1 MNVLIVG
8 AGAVGQVYGR
18 HLALGGAHV
27 YYFVREKYAA
37 ECRRGFTF
45 YPLDR
50 RKPRAAPVR
59 MSVAPGD
66 ILTRLDEV
74 EAITFDQV
82 YLCVASH
89 QLRGPWLGELAAV
102 IGDAT
107 VVSLQ
112 PGSEDR
118 DVILAA
124 VPAERLVS
132 GMITVISYHAPLAGE
147 TVPEPGMAYWFPP
160 LQPAP
165 FSGPRERTRAVVD
178 ALRAG
183 KQPAKIHRDVPAFV
197 RYPSALLMVL
207 LTALEREGWSFRQ
220 LAGSES
226 LRSVRA
232 ATLEAFAIIEAA
244 HGTRAPRLLRMIA
257 RPFFVRRIMT
267 AARWMMPL
275 DVETYFRVHF
285 TKVREQTRMF
295 MQAYIEQGTK
305 LGRPTDGLRALEDA
319 LDHRAPPGDG
329 DRRGVTAHRAGP

>member
-27 YYFVREKYAA
+27 YYFVREKYAD

-45 YPLDR
+45 YPLNR
-50 RKPRAAPVR
+50 RKPRAAPVQ

-66 ILTRLDEV
+66 ILTRVDEV
-74 EAITFDQV
+74 KAIAFDQV

-89 QLRGPWLGELAAV
+89 QLLGPWLGELAAA

-132 GMITVISYHAPLAGE
+132 GMITVVSYHAPLPGE

-165 FSGPRERTRAVVD
+165 FSGPKERTRAVVD

-183 KQPAKIHRDVPAFV
+183 KQPAKVHRDVPAFV

-220 LAGSES
+220 LARSATLG
-226 LRSVRA
+226 SVRP

-244 HGTRAPRLLRMIA
+244 HGTRAPRLLRMVA
-257 RPFFVRRIMT
+257 RPFWVRRIMT
-267 AARWMMPL
+267 GARWMMPL
-275 DVETYFRVHF
+275 PVETYFRVHF

-295 MQAYIEQGTK
+295 MQAYIDQGTK
-305 LGRPTDGLRALEDA
+305 LGRPTDGLRALEDS
-319 LDHRAPPGDG
+319 LAPDVENRPSAPTT
-329 DRRGVTAHRAGP
+329 RQATN